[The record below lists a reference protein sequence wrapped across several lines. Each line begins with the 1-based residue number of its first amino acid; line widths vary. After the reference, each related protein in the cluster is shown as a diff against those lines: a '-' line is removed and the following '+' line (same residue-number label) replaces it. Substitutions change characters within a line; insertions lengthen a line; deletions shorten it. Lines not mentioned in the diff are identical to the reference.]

1 MFNIIK
7 MDLYKMFKM
16 RSFYVVNIIAMVSVA
31 IMLLS
36 AAPVD
41 FGKTD
46 TKEDNNTVVYENK
59 EQSVK
64 LGVAVDDSQLIGTEQ
79 NVLTIY
85 SSFMS
90 SGFYLFF
97 SVIFT
102 MIFALSENKN
112 GYIKNIGGQVRHRW
126 QLFVSKLT
134 AIFIYIFMF
143 DLILLVVQSVIW
155 FIAKGNFGA
164 GSFSEY
170 ITFIISQ
177 FLLQYVFVTV
187 CTAIAIITKSRVF
200 SMTAAVC
207 LSFGMGKLACMGI
220 DAGIYKLLNREVSL
234 EKYLITTKISTM
246 LPNMD
251 MAQIRN
257 IIVFAAVY
265 FIVSVFVGI
274 ISVEKRDMV

>member
-16 RSFYVVNIIAMVSVA
+16 RSFYVVNIIAMVSIA
-31 IMLLS
+31 IMLLFVV
-36 AAPVD
+36 VD
-41 FGKTD
+41 ADKTD
-46 TKEDNNTVVYENK
+46 LKGSNATTVYEDKDQN
-59 EQSVK
+59 VK
-64 LGVAVDDSQLIGTEQ
+64 LGVDVDDSQLLGTEQ

-90 SGFYLFF
+90 SGFYLFL

-177 FLLQYVFVTV
+177 FLLQYVFVIV

>member
-16 RSFYVVNIIAMVSVA
+16 RSFYVVNIIAMVSIA
-31 IMLLS
+31 IMLLFVV
-36 AAPVD
+36 VD
-41 FGKTD
+41 VDKTD
-46 TKEDNNTVVYENK
+46 LKGSNATTVYEDKDQN
-59 EQSVK
+59 VK
-64 LGVAVDDSQLIGTEQ
+64 LGVDVDDSQLLGTEQ

-85 SSFMS
+85 SRFMS

-177 FLLQYVFVTV
+177 FLLQYVFVIV
-187 CTAIAIITKSRVF
+187 CTAIATITKSRVF

>member
-16 RSFYVVNIIAMVSVA
+16 RSFYVVNIIAMVSIA
-31 IMLLS
+31 IMLLFVV
-36 AAPVD
+36 VD
-41 FGKTD
+41 VDKTD
-46 TKEDNNTVVYENK
+46 LKGSNATTVYEDKDQN
-59 EQSVK
+59 VK
-64 LGVAVDDSQLIGTEQ
+64 LGVDVDDSQLLGTEQ

-177 FLLQYVFVTV
+177 FLLQYVFVIV
-187 CTAIAIITKSRVF
+187 CTAIATITKSRVF

-265 FIVSVFVGI
+265 FIVSVFDGNN
-274 ISVEKRDMV
+274 

>member
-1 MFNIIK
+1 
-7 MDLYKMFKM
+7 
-16 RSFYVVNIIAMVSVA
+16 
-31 IMLLS
+31 
-36 AAPVD
+36 
-41 FGKTD
+41 
-46 TKEDNNTVVYENK
+46 
-59 EQSVK
+59 
-64 LGVAVDDSQLIGTEQ
+64 
-79 NVLTIY
+79 
-85 SSFMS
+85 
-90 SGFYLFF
+90 
-97 SVIFT
+97 

-177 FLLQYVFVTV
+177 FLLQYVFVIV

>member
-16 RSFYVVNIIAMVSVA
+16 RSFYVVNIIAMVSIA
-31 IMLLS
+31 IMLLFVV
-36 AAPVD
+36 VD
-41 FGKTD
+41 VDKTD
-46 TKEDNNTVVYENK
+46 LKGSNATTVYEDK
-59 EQSVK
+59 DQSVK

-85 SSFMS
+85 SFFMS
-90 SGFYLFF
+90 SGIYLFF

-155 FIAKGNFGA
+155 FITKGNFGA

-187 CTAIAIITKSRVF
+187 CTVIATITKSRVF

-274 ISVEKRDMV
+274 FSVEKRDMV

>member
-64 LGVAVDDSQLIGTEQ
+64 LGVAVDDSQLIGTEM

-85 SSFMS
+85 SCFMS
-90 SGFYLFF
+90 SGIYLFF
-97 SVIFT
+97 SVIFS

-112 GYIKNIGGQVRHRW
+112 GYITNIGGQVRHRW

-177 FLLQYVFVTV
+177 FLLQYVFVIV

-207 LSFGMGKLACMGI
+207 LSWELTPE
-220 DAGIYKLLNREVSL
+220 Y
-234 EKYLITTKISTM
+234 IS
-246 LPNMD
+246 
-251 MAQIRN
+251 
-257 IIVFAAVY
+257 F
-265 FIVSVFVGI
+265 
-274 ISVEKRDMV
+274 

>member
-16 RSFYVVNIIAMVSVA
+16 RSFYVVNIIAMVSIA
-31 IMLLS
+31 IMLLFVV
-36 AAPVD
+36 VD
-41 FGKTD
+41 ADKTD
-46 TKEDNNTVVYENK
+46 LKGSNATTVYEDKDQN
-59 EQSVK
+59 VK
-64 LGVAVDDSQLIGTEQ
+64 LGVDVDDSQLLGTEQ

-85 SSFMS
+85 SCFMS
-90 SGFYLFF
+90 SGIYLFL

-177 FLLQYVFVTV
+177 FLLQYVFVIV

>member
-85 SSFMS
+85 SCFMS
-90 SGFYLFF
+90 SGIYLFF

-134 AIFIYIFMF
+134 AIFIYIF
-143 DLILLVVQSVIW
+143 
-155 FIAKGNFGA
+155 
-164 GSFSEY
+164 
-170 ITFIISQ
+170 
-177 FLLQYVFVTV
+177 
-187 CTAIAIITKSRVF
+187 
-200 SMTAAVC
+200 
-207 LSFGMGKLACMGI
+207 
-220 DAGIYKLLNREVSL
+220 
-234 EKYLITTKISTM
+234 
-246 LPNMD
+246 
-251 MAQIRN
+251 
-257 IIVFAAVY
+257 
-265 FIVSVFVGI
+265 
-274 ISVEKRDMV
+274 ISVTAMLLGKYFVIDKHFKR

>member
-31 IMLLS
+31 IMLLFVV
-36 AAPVD
+36 VD
-41 FGKTD
+41 ADKTD
-46 TKEDNNTVVYENK
+46 LKGSNATTVYEDKDQN
-59 EQSVK
+59 VK
-64 LGVAVDDSQLIGTEQ
+64 LGVDVDDSQLLGTEQ

-90 SGFYLFF
+90 SGFYLFL

-170 ITFIISQ
+170 VTFIISQ
-177 FLLQYVFVTV
+177 FLLQYVFVIV

-265 FIVSVFVGI
+265 FIVSVFAGI

>member
-16 RSFYVVNIIAMVSVA
+16 RSFYVVNIIAMVSIA
-31 IMLLS
+31 IMLLFVV
-36 AAPVD
+36 VD
-41 FGKTD
+41 VDKTD
-46 TKEDNNTVVYENK
+46 LKGSNATTVYEDK
-59 EQSVK
+59 DQSVK
-64 LGVAVDDSQLIGTEQ
+64 LGVDVDDSQLLGTEQ

-90 SGFYLFF
+90 SGIYLFF

-155 FIAKGNFGA
+155 FVAKGNFGA

-177 FLLQYVFVTV
+177 FLLQYVFVIV
-187 CTAIAIITKSRVF
+187 CTAIATITKSRVF

-246 LPNMD
+246 LLNMD

>member
-16 RSFYVVNIIAMVSVA
+16 RSFYVVNIIAMVSIA
-31 IMLLS
+31 IMLLFVV
-36 AAPVD
+36 VD
-41 FGKTD
+41 VDKTD
-46 TKEDNNTVVYENK
+46 LKGSNATTVYEDKDQN
-59 EQSVK
+59 VK
-64 LGVAVDDSQLIGTEQ
+64 LGVDVDDSQLLGTEQ

-177 FLLQYVFVTV
+177 FLLQYVFVIV
-187 CTAIAIITKSRVF
+187 CTAIATITKSRVF

-246 LPNMD
+246 LQNMD

>member
-16 RSFYVVNIIAMVSVA
+16 RSFYVVNIIAMVSIA
-31 IMLLS
+31 IMLLFVV
-36 AAPVD
+36 VD
-41 FGKTD
+41 ADKTD
-46 TKEDNNTVVYENK
+46 LKGSNATTVYEDKDQN
-59 EQSVK
+59 VK
-64 LGVAVDDSQLIGTEQ
+64 LGVDVDDSQLLGTEQ

-90 SGFYLFF
+90 SGFYLFL

-177 FLLQYVFVTV
+177 FLLQYVFVIV

-234 EKYLITTKISTM
+234 GKYLITTKISTM

>member
-1 MFNIIK
+1 
-7 MDLYKMFKM
+7 
-16 RSFYVVNIIAMVSVA
+16 
-31 IMLLS
+31 MLLS
-36 AAPVD
+36 VAPVD

-46 TKEDNNTVVYENK
+46 TKEENNTVVYEDK
-59 EQSVK
+59 DQSVK
-64 LGVAVDDSQLIGTEQ
+64 LGVAVDDSQLIGTKQ

-85 SSFMS
+85 SFFMS
-90 SGFYLFF
+90 SGIYLFF

-155 FIAKGNFGA
+155 FITKGNFGA

-187 CTAIAIITKSRVF
+187 CTVIATITKSRVF
-200 SMTAAVC
+200 GMTAAVC
-207 LSFGMGKLACMGI
+207 LSFGMGKLACRGI

>member
-16 RSFYVVNIIAMVSVA
+16 RSFYVVNIIAMVFIA
-31 IMLLS
+31 IMLLFVV
-36 AAPVD
+36 PVD
-41 FGKTD
+41 FVKTD
-46 TKEDNNTVVYENK
+46 LKGSNATTVYEDKDQN
-59 EQSVK
+59 VK
-64 LGVAVDDSQLIGTEQ
+64 LGVDIDDSQLLGTEQ
-79 NVLTIY
+79 NVLSIY

-90 SGFYLFF
+90 SGIYLFF

-126 QLFVSKLT
+126 QLFASKL
-134 AIFIYIFMF
+134 AVIFIYIAMF
-143 DLILLVVQSVIW
+143 DLVLLAVQSVIW
-155 FIAKGNFGA
+155 FITKGSFGA

-177 FLLQYVFVTV
+177 FLLQYVFVIV
-187 CTAIAIITKSRVF
+187 CTAIATITKSRVF

-207 LSFGMGKLACMGI
+207 LSFGMGKMLCMGI
-220 DAGIYKLLNREVSL
+220 DAGIYKLLNCEVSL

-246 LPNMD
+246 VSNMD

-257 IIVFAAVY
+257 IIIFAAVY
-265 FIVSVFVGI
+265 FIVSVFAGMFSI
-274 ISVEKRDMV
+274 EKRDMV

>member
-31 IMLLS
+31 IMLLFVV
-36 AAPVD
+36 VD
-41 FGKTD
+41 ADKTD
-46 TKEDNNTVVYENK
+46 LKGSNATTVYEDKDQN
-59 EQSVK
+59 VK
-64 LGVAVDDSQLIGTEQ
+64 LGVDVDDSQLLGTEQ

-85 SSFMS
+85 SNFMS

-187 CTAIAIITKSRVF
+187 CTVIATITKSRVF

-234 EKYLITTKISTM
+234 EKYLITTKIGNM

>member
-16 RSFYVVNIIAMVSVA
+16 RSFYVVNIIAMVSIA
-31 IMLLS
+31 IMLLFVV
-36 AAPVD
+36 VD
-41 FGKTD
+41 ADKTD
-46 TKEDNNTVVYENK
+46 LKGSNATTVYEDKDQN
-59 EQSVK
+59 VK
-64 LGVAVDDSQLIGTEQ
+64 LGVDVDDSQLLGTEQ

-85 SSFMS
+85 SCFMS
-90 SGFYLFF
+90 SGIYLFL

-143 DLILLVVQSVIW
+143 DIILLVVQSVIW

-177 FLLQYVFVTV
+177 FLLQYVFVIV